1 MILVTALITGILNI
15 IFIDTGLIGA
25 SGIVFILLLLVCFT
39 NVNSEEIPITFNISS
54 ITVEGQGS
62 IAVTSK
68 RQCLE
73 VSLYCRRS
81 LWKYIRIY
89 W

>member
-25 SGIVFILLLLVCFT
+25 SGIVFIFLLLVCFT

-54 ITVEGQGS
+54 ITVDGKGS

-68 RQCLE
+68 R
-73 VSLYCRRS
+73 
-81 LWKYIRIY
+81 
-89 W
+89 

>member
-68 RQCLE
+68 R
-73 VSLYCRRS
+73 
-81 LWKYIRIY
+81 
-89 W
+89 

>member
-1 MILVTALITGILNI
+1 MILVIVLIIGILNI
-15 IFIDTGLIGA
+15 IFFYTGLIGA
-25 SGIVFILLLLVCFT
+25 SGIVFIFLLLVCFT

-68 RQCLE
+68 R
-73 VSLYCRRS
+73 
-81 LWKYIRIY
+81 
-89 W
+89 